1 MTETSTIGGER
12 LQRPCHG
19 IESSEGGG
27 FQWVQA
33 APGDSLQPEAT
44 GAGIEISGHRRG
56 HRITPGP
63 AGLSEVLQF
72 ARRPAG
78 PVCSRLSAGG
88 SRIRTSA
95 PSNQLASVSAGRHGG
110 HIPHVCFRRA
120 PRINP
125 ARENAIARGQPHP
138 QRKGRSAPDLTP
150 GAADG
155 HLDHRLGSA
164 PLPHGAR

>member
-1 MTETSTIGGER
+1 MTETSTIGGEH

-88 SRIRTSA
+88 SRIRTIGPALVKGLSA
-95 PSNQLASVSAGRHGG
+95 VADERCRTDPRWSYSSSSGGRCWTVWAQRVRRRWPRRRTWCAGLSRRRQLSS
-110 HIPHVCFRRA
+110 PPWRRYS
-120 PRINP
+120 
-125 ARENAIARGQPHP
+125 
-138 QRKGRSAPDLTP
+138 RST
-150 GAADG
+150 G
-155 HLDHRLGSA
+155 
-164 PLPHGAR
+164 